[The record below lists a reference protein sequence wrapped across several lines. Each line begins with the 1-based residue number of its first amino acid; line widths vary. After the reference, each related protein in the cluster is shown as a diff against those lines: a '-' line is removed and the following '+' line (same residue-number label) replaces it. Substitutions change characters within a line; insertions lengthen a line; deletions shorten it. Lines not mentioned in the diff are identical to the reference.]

1 MADAESSRILR
12 KQNCVLTEATRE
24 LAISAVRV
32 PNCSPCPL
40 PIESQSQ
47 DPHYPFCVL
56 DISINVNNL
65 AISPDSSTVWVCDIS
80 NSNVLAINTAG
91 SIIVTIPISQLT
103 TGIAVSPDGQFVY
116 VTQAIPY
123 FVRINTTTY
132 SLQSFNV
139 TGQFLGSFIL
149 NSIVANNEYVWG
161 TSIFN
166 ILRYSFALEFAQG
179 ESINPERPQFI
190 AANSNNPNIW
200 FTTVTPYQSNKLLYI
215 DLAIGIPS
223 SIGLTSSPT
232 GIVLTSD
239 GATVWLCYS
248 DSFVS
253 RINTSTLVK
262 IDIPIQTTGPAVS
275 IALSP
280 DNAFV
285 WITSGNTITQV
296 NTVSNVAI
304 TWIVATAP
312 FTLGLAVSSDNS
324 TIWAGAGNSIRK
336 LTILSP
342 PQVILVEGL
351 PISNG
356 STALL
361 LLTIIHGRAVDLTS
375 YVQAADG
382 SPLTFILPLN
392 IGGSV
397 EINGSILTAY
407 QTTPYLPITVTTSSN
422 CIQEPSSITLN
433 VVLTVPAFV
442 TPKESNYTLSK
453 IAACPL
459 YTLNQIPLN
468 PCLTVAPTFT
478 PPVLET
484 PSPLNPYPYVTTP
497 PSALHQY
504 RSVPRIRSIN
514 QIATVVRGQSAS
526 EATIRKQTATLQG
539 NKAPTTTFFRKPVP
553 LPPCIPR
560 FVRPPPYPPA
570 PPCRTKPL

>member
-24 LAISAVRV
+24 LAISAIQT
-32 PNCSPCPL
+32 PICSSCPL
-40 PIESQSQ
+40 SITAAPVPPYQDCIITIDAGSKPFAIATSSDTAWVLNQGNDGDGAGISRIDENIVTASIYLQNPQGIALDPANTYVWVTAPSGVYRINTSSNILSGPIIVGSFPIGIVVSPDNSTVWVVNNGSNTVSYIDVASLTVSGSIPVVPSPTQI
-47 DPHYPFCVL
+47 V
-56 DISINVNNL
+56 ISSDNLYVYVVHNSLMGKVSRISTLSKTVIGTINVGSGPSDIAISSDNSKLWIANKL
-65 AISPDSSTVWVCDIS
+65 SNTVSVLNSISGALLVNIPISYPIAIAISPDSS
-80 NSNVLAINTAG
+80 
-91 SIIVTIPISQLT
+91 
-103 TGIAVSPDGQFVY
+103 
-116 VTQAIPY
+116 
-123 FVRINTTTY
+123 
-132 SLQSFNV
+132 
-139 TGQFLGSFIL
+139 
-149 NSIVANNEYVWG
+149 
-161 TSIFN
+161 
-166 ILRYSFALEFAQG
+166 
-179 ESINPERPQFI
+179 
-190 AANSNNPNIW
+190 
-200 FTTVTPYQSNKLLYI
+200 
-215 DLAIGIPS
+215 
-223 SIGLTSSPT
+223 
-232 GIVLTSD
+232 
-239 GATVWLCYS
+239 
-248 DSFVS
+248 
-253 RINTSTLVK
+253 
-262 IDIPIQTTGPAVS
+262 
-275 IALSP
+275 
-280 DNAFV
+280 V
-285 WITSGNTITQV
+285 WITSIGTLTQFNSVTYTQIATYSIPDFLTGVAVTPDNTAV
-296 NTVSNVAI
+296 LVANASNVI
-304 TWIVATAP
+304 
-312 FTLGLAVSSDNS
+312 
-324 TIWAGAGNSIRK
+324 K
-336 LTILSP
+336 LYNP
-342 PQVILVEGL
+342 YFRVEGL
-351 PISNG
+351 PVPSSG
-356 STALL
+356 TALL

-407 QTTPYLPITVTTSSN
+407 QTTPYLPITVTTSSY
-422 CIQEPSSITLN
+422 CTQVAGSMTLN